1 MWYLT
6 LHTFTM
12 CEDSLLVMFLKNK
25 FKVYEEL
32 YTKKKKMRNVVG
44 ENEIC
49 VFQKGK
55 IIGKKI
61 FKGLDNI
68 LK

>member
-44 ENEIC
+44 ENEMC
-49 VFQKGK
+49 F
-55 IIGKKI
+55 
-61 FKGLDNI
+61 LER
-68 LK
+68 